1 MMATHPA
8 LRGRVPR
15 FLRLRASALR
25 LFFFYGHHGGTTHKE
40 VVLMRK
46 NYKLESIA
54 AIIVSTS
61 NLPNWSAMLRRSK
74 VVVSEWRAMK
84 SL

>member
-1 MMATHPA
+1 
-8 LRGRVPR
+8 
-15 FLRLRASALR
+15 
-25 LFFFYGHHGGTTHKE
+25 
-40 VVLMRK
+40 MRK